1 VPITKKVSFKTV
13 STSME
18 DKVKNVITV
27 EVQLV
32 RFNWEVEEHIS
43 VINVKNDMIKL
54 SNQIEDSN

>member
-1 VPITKKVSFKTV
+1 
-13 STSME
+13 ME